1 MSTNENN
8 GCELFD
14 NYLTAKKA
22 LTTRI
27 KNVLEILA
35 KFNALDVTP
44 SEAAQVVAQETT
56 QVSSHQ
62 WRYNAGH
69 ETIYCEHYFDH
80 RSRASFSKCT
90 VKVPVKYLN
99 MTDKEIAKEN
109 REAALA
115 ALEAKKAEVEEL
127 IEEKTRSMR
136 KYLKKI
142 NSEIDDLKKGDESMQ
157 DQTKSLDK

>member
-14 NYLTAKKA
+14 AYFAAKKA
-22 LTTRI
+22 LSNRI
-27 KNVLEILA
+27 KQVLEIMA

-44 SEAAQVVAQETT
+44 SEVADVVAHEIT

-69 ETIYCEHYFDH
+69 ETIYCDHYFDFRSH
-80 RSRASFSKCT
+80 RNFNKCT
-90 VKVPVKYLN
+90 VKVPVKYLD
-99 MTDKEIAKEN
+99 MKDEDIYKEN
-109 REAALA
+109 KEAALA
-115 ALEAKKAEVEEL
+115 ALEAKKAEIEAQ

-136 KYLKKI
+136 NYLKKI
-142 NSEIDDLKKGDESMQ
+142 NSQIDTLKKDA
-157 DQTKSLDK
+157 

>member
-1 MSTNENN
+1 MSKVQEHN

-14 NYLTAKKA
+14 NYLAAKKA
-22 LTTRI
+22 LNTRI
-27 KNVLEILA
+27 KQVLEIMA

-115 ALEAKKAEVEEL
+115 ALEAKKAEVEGL

-142 NSEIDDLKKGDESMQ
+142 NSDIDDLKKGDE
-157 DQTKSLDK
+157 

>member
-14 NYLTAKKA
+14 AYFAAKKA
-22 LTTRI
+22 LSNRI
-27 KNVLEILA
+27 KQVLEIMA

-44 SEAAQVVAQETT
+44 SEVADVVAHEIT

-69 ETIYCEHYFDH
+69 ETIYCDHYFDFRSH
-80 RSRASFSKCT
+80 RNFNKCT
-90 VKVPVKYLN
+90 VKVPVKYLD
-99 MTDKEIAKEN
+99 MKDEDIYKEN
-109 REAALA
+109 KDAALS
-115 ALEAKKAEVEEL
+115 ALEAKKAEIEAQ

-136 KYLKKI
+136 NYLKKI
-142 NSEIDDLKKGDESMQ
+142 NSQIDTLKRDA
-157 DQTKSLDK
+157 